1 MRFVPITA
9 LLIIMAART
18 ACAQTQFEDLDPHRP
33 VAVQDAYA
41 IDRYA
46 FELQLGPAASGPDA
60 RAIYAIEPVIAWG
73 LGLDRMAM
81 VALGIR
87 DIRELFTNNVPNGL
101 AAVRE
106 RVGR

>member
-46 FELQLGPAASGPDA
+46 FELQLGPAARVPTRA
-60 RAIYAIEPVIAWG
+60 RARSRRSRAQIEISAPVAS
-73 LGLDRMAM
+73 
-81 VALGIR
+81 ALST
-87 DIRELFTNNVPNGL
+87 LKP
-101 AAVRE
+101 
-106 RVGR
+106 

>member
-18 ACAQTQFEDLDPHRP
+18 ARAQTQYEDLDPHRP

-46 FELQLGPAASGPDA
+46 FELQLGPAVVVTSAAIASAG
-60 RAIYAIEPVIAWG
+60 RAIVSTLKP
-73 LGLDRMAM
+73 
-81 VALGIR
+81 
-87 DIRELFTNNVPNGL
+87 
-101 AAVRE
+101 
-106 RVGR
+106 

>member
-18 ACAQTQFEDLDPHRP
+18 ARAQTQYEDLDPHRP

-60 RAIYAIEPVIAWG
+60 RAIYAIEPVLAWG
-73 LGLDRMAM
+73 PLPRAQIEISAP
-81 VALGIR
+81 VASALSTVGER
-87 DIRELFTNNVPNGL
+87 TAGL
-101 AAVRE
+101 AGL
-106 RVGR
+106 RVSALYG